1 MYKIVLNYYIHNYTQ
16 IYGLKINKQPK
27 KKILLIF
34 INHKKKIIIKFNFI
48 LIYIN
53 IYKSTKVKLIL

>member
-34 INHKKKIIIKFNFI
+34 INHKKKINKFNFI